1 MAGPQPNRARRF
13 ALPELADDRAG
24 HVIEAFLD
32 GRHARRGRPTPV
44 DDTAP
49 AAANPLG
56 ALVPRPDWNEA
67 LRRESARGRR
77 YRRHASIVV
86 LAAQPTIGTVDG
98 APPPVHVTEWLHR
111 VAGPI
116 AHVLRRG
123 VRATDLVTRIGEARF
138 QLLLPESS
146 ERAAAALAQ
155 RLIGD
160 CEVWLSAAGAPVT
173 LEAAV
178 TGLARDET
186 PEAAVARAWQLLEQ
200 GPPEMDEDQDD

>member
-1 MAGPQPNRARRF
+1 MASPEPSRARRF

-44 DDTAP
+44 DGAVQTP
-49 AAANPLG
+49 ANPLV
-56 ALVPRPDWNEA
+56 ALVSRLDWYEA

-77 YRRHASIVV
+77 YRRHAAIVV
-86 LAAQPTIGTVDG
+86 LAAQPTIGTTDG
-98 APPPVHVTEWLHR
+98 APPPDHVADWLRR

-123 VRATDLVTRIGEARF
+123 IRATDLVTRAGEARF
-138 QLLLPESS
+138 QLLLPEST
-146 ERAAAALAQ
+146 ERAAAALVE
-155 RLIGD
+155 RLIAD
-160 CEVWLSAAGAPVT
+160 CEVWLTAAGAPVV

-178 TGLARDET
+178 TALARDDV
-186 PEAAVARAWQLLEQ
+186 PEEAVERAWLLLNQ
-200 GPPEMDEDQDD
+200 GPAQVDEDPED